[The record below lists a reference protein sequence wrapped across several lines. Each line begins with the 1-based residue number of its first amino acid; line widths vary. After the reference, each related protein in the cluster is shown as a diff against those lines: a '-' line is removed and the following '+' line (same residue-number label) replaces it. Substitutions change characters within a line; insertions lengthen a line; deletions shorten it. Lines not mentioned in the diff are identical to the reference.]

1 MPHNS
6 TYVSTDVNHTQQGP
20 ANHAGKRAH
29 ANRDASYRAL
39 WPRFAGIGREDNSRM
54 AFHTAFHTANT
65 LCEMRP
71 SRELQDSLKSA
82 RTYAWLALPVRAR
95 HHGISS

>member
-39 WPRFAGIGREDNSRM
+39 WPRFAGIGRKAWPS
-54 AFHTAFHTANT
+54 TPPSTPQT
-65 LCEMRP
+65 LFAKCV

-82 RTYAWLALPVRAR
+82 RTYARLALPARAR